1 MILSK
6 RVVSFLPIVLL
17 IAALLYFFK
26 PELVFKSNGKMRES
40 GFGTDSEGY
49 KKTLFT
55 FQWILIVSCI
65 IAFCCLNSKTDT

>member
-26 PELVFKSNGKMRES
+26 PELIFKSNGKMRES
-40 GFGTDSEGY
+40 GFGMDSEGY

-65 IAFCCLNSKTDT
+65 VAFCYLNSKTDT